1 MRAADT
7 AQDARST
14 GHAAPY
20 RTEAERSIADML
32 NSYGI
37 PFYYQQPTLVVN
49 NGHRCIEYADFF
61 LPTYAGLSVNYV
73 ADSTAAAYQR
83 KMRVYGENQ
92 VPAVFLT
99 RQDLSGPNWQQE
111 LYRRLEQMY
120 HEGPAYRP
128 YGKCRSPA

>member
-1 MRAADT
+1 MRSAET
-7 AQDARST
+7 ARDAKSMA
-14 GHAAPY
+14 HPASY

-99 RQDLSGPNWQQE
+99 RQDLSGRDWQQR
-111 LYRRLEQMY
+111 LYTRLEQMY
-120 HEGPAYRP
+120 HMGQTYGPR
-128 YGKCRSPA
+128 GRCR